1 VNEQISHHGEKGK
14 GKGITLCQWIWPSPA
29 VHSPAD

>member
-1 VNEQISHHGEKGK
+1 VNEQISHHGEK